1 MANSL
6 DNSFSDSNDL
16 LLDPDYNGIKLEIVL
31 NVPKG
36 KTGPKIRHLEDLYK
50 KNQMAVE
57 SLSKGI
63 TPNLNISMMHNDIQ
77 KAIRKGWLQ
86 INAIYKNKNK
96 IVIETLTGGTIK
108 VVDIKDYT
116 PSINVVK
123 F

>member
-1 MANSL
+1 M
-6 DNSFSDSNDL
+6 
-16 LLDPDYNGIKLEIVL
+16 I
-31 NVPKG
+31 
-36 KTGPKIRHLEDLYK
+36 YK
-50 KNQMAVE
+50 
-57 SLSKGI
+57 
-63 TPNLNISMMHNDIQ
+63 

>member
-1 MANSL
+1 MFLKVRLVRKS
-6 DNSFSDSNDL
+6 
-16 LLDPDYNGIKLEIVL
+16 GI
-31 NVPKG
+31 
-36 KTGPKIRHLEDLYK
+36 LEDLYK